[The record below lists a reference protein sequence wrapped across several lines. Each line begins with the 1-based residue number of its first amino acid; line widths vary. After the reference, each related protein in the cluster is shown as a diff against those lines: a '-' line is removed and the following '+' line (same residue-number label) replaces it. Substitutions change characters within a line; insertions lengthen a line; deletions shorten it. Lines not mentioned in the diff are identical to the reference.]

1 MRTRLHADPAG
12 IFLHDAILSVCQKF
26 ASHTAI
32 VDTSFAAGGITYAQY
47 GKLVEDLGRGMV
59 AAGVE
64 PGEVI
69 AIYLPNCWE
78 FAASYHAATLAGAIP
93 TPLNPSYRER
103 EVRYQLENSEAV
115 VLITDA
121 ALISSMNL
129 RGLPKLRK
137 IYTTRLHCPGT
148 EPLSNLLQ
156 PTTAGLPRADKSE
169 KETIAALPY
178 SSGTTGLPKG
188 VILTHSNL
196 VTNVYQFLAPGETA
210 TFIPSEVIL
219 CFLPL
224 YHIYGLN
231 VVLNSALMVGATL
244 VLMPRF
250 DLLRVLTVIEQH
262 QVSFVPLVPPVLNAF
277 CLAAEQ
283 GTFPQSHRIRAVKC
297 GAAPLP
303 PELPRRFTSL
313 TGIPIRQG
321 YGMTEASPV
330 THIGFIEEH
339 LYAPEFI
346 GPPVALTDCRL
357 VLETGEET
365 SQTGELVM
373 RGPQFM
379 PGYWK
384 APEATREAL
393 REGWYWSGDVAS
405 KDERGFFQIV
415 DRRKEMIKYKGFPI
429 APAEVEA
436 VMLEHPQVKDCGVV
450 GRKDTAAGEIACAF
464 VVLREGASENGRLAE
479 ELCGYVGER
488 LTSYKQPREIRFVS
502 TIPRTPSGKILRR
515 ELREML

>member
-1 MRTRLHADPAG
+1 MRTSLYADPTG
-12 IFLHDAILSVCQKF
+12 TFLHDAILSACRKF
-26 ASHTAI
+26 GSRTAI
-32 VDTSFAAGGITYAQY
+32 IDTSVAGQGISYAQY
-47 GKLVEDLGRGMV
+47 GKLVEDLARGMV
-59 AAGVE
+59 AAGVK
-64 PGEVI
+64 PGEVV
-69 AIYLPNCWE
+69 AIYLYNSWE
-78 FAASYHAATLAGAIP
+78 FAASYHAATLSGAIP

-115 VLITDA
+115 ALISDA

-137 IYTTRLHCPGT
+137 LYTTRLHCPGA
-148 EPLSNLLQ
+148 EPFPNLLQ
-156 PTTAGLPRADKSE
+156 PTSVPLPQPDRSE

-196 VTNVYQFLAPGETA
+196 LTNIYQFLAPGEAA
-210 TFIPSEVIL
+210 TFVPDEVIL

-231 VVLNSALMVGATL
+231 VVLNPALAVGATL
-244 VLMPRF
+244 ILMPRF
-250 DLLRVLTVIEQH
+250 DLPRALEVIAH
-262 QVSFVPLVPPVLNAF
+262 RQVSFVPLVPPVLNAF

-283 GTFPQSHRIRAVKC
+283 EAFPRDHRIRAVKC

-303 PELPRRFTSL
+303 ADLPRLFRSL
-313 TGIPIRQG
+313 TGIPVRQG

-330 THIGFIEEH
+330 THIGYIEEH
-339 LYAPEFI
+339 LYAPEVI

-357 VLETGEET
+357 VTENGEET
-365 SQTGELVM
+365 SETGELVM

-393 REGWYWSGDVAS
+393 RDGWYWSGDVAC

-450 GRKDTAAGEIACAF
+450 GRKDAMAGEIACAF
-464 VVLREGASENGRLAE
+464 VVLRDGAPQNGRLAE

-515 ELREML
+515 ELRELL